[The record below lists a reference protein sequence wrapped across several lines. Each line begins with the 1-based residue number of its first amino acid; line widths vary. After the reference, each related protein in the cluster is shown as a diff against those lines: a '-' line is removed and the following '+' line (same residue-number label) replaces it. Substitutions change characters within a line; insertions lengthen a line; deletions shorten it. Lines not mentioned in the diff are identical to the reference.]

1 METNKP
7 NPMKTL
13 HQRMVRLVGL
23 GSLITLALTYSVP
36 QAFAGQGI
44 DYWRNAGQI
53 KTIKQ
58 ADALP
63 PRAEMM
69 LVCGGCK
76 TVKVS
81 GKKSDWPNGKGP
93 RNWVEVGSKHDCDHC
108 GGKITVVNGKTKDEM
123 QHNCSKCGNGAAFCC
138 AITPSKDK
146 Q

>member
-1 METNKP
+1 MKHFPVRDFLSRAEQTQVMETNKP

-53 KTIKQ
+53 KAIKQ

-69 LVCGGCK
+69 LACGG
-76 TVKVS
+76 
-81 GKKSDWPNGKGP
+81 
-93 RNWVEVGSKHDCDHC
+93 
-108 GGKITVVNGKTKDEM
+108 
-123 QHNCSKCGNGAAFCC
+123 
-138 AITPSKDK
+138 
-146 Q
+146 